1 MGTSTAS
8 LTVGGN
14 VVLNGT
20 LTLSSA
26 SGGDINVGGN
36 WTSTG
41 TFTPNTRA
49 VTFNAA
55 SGNQTI
61 TKSGGETFDYVII
74 NKAAGNVV
82 LANAITVNQTL
93 TFTSGKLSLGANN
106 LTFGSSGTTASASS
120 SNYILAGSTGKVL
133 KTYSTGSFTYPIGAS
148 ATQYCPVT
156 ITNTGGVSQTYTVG
170 VVTPTTYSPSTD
182 AVNFDWS
189 IGSTGSSA
197 STLEFSWFTADASG
211 SLASTPAN
219 GVAFQQNGSVFVA
232 QSSSTSAG
240 TPNVTTVSG
249 VTSFTNTTWAV
260 SAAPAAPTTQASNIT
275 FSSLAATS
283 MTIGWTR
290 GNGNSVAVF
299 VKDGSGAIT
308 DPTDGT
314 SYTASTTFGSGSQ
327 LGSSGYYCV
336 LNGTGTSVNVTGL
349 TQGHTYYVQAYEY
362 NGTGSLIKYYLA
374 TATNNPN
381 SRLLALVPTV
391 TTGSATSVTTT
402 TVVLNGTVSANG
414 DLTTNTFDYGTT
426 TGYGTNVSATPGTT
440 SSQSVSTSVSVS
452 SLTANTL
459 YHFRAKGTNG
469 EGTTNGSDATFT
481 TISLDPSIGSTE
493 NSNAQTSA
501 NTNGFTAYWAAP
513 SSQGSESYTY
523 SLDYSTDNTF
533 STGVTTVNS
542 ISSGTLNYAIGS
554 LTGGTTYY
562 YRVKVVNAGGSS
574 NYATSSGVTTTS
586 TPDVDVADN
595 ATISAGNI
603 SEAANNNILASF
615 SMAVT
620 TANATLTA
628 LNFNFTNKIGRA
640 HV

>member
-1 MGTSTAS
+1 MLFRSNTGAAYGRGAEWNATGVGTLGTTTGYPNNVQISTAGTNLDENNSSNTARALAGNLTIDASTTLSMGTSTAS

-219 GVAFQQNGSVFVA
+219 GVAFQ
-232 QSSSTSAG
+232 
-240 TPNVTTVSG
+240 
-249 VTSFTNTTWAV
+249 
-260 SAAPAAPTTQASNIT
+260 
-275 FSSLAATS
+275 
-283 MTIGWTR
+283 
-290 GNGNSVAVF
+290 
-299 VKDGSGAIT
+299 
-308 DPTDGT
+308 
-314 SYTASTTFGSGSQ
+314 
-327 LGSSGYYCV
+327 
-336 LNGTGTSVNVTGL
+336 
-349 TQGHTYYVQAYEY
+349 
-362 NGTGSLIKYYLA
+362 
-374 TATNNPN
+374 
-381 SRLLALVPTV
+381 
-391 TTGSATSVTTT
+391 
-402 TVVLNGTVSANG
+402 
-414 DLTTNTFDYGTT
+414 
-426 TGYGTNVSATPGTT
+426 
-440 SSQSVSTSVSVS
+440 
-452 SLTANTL
+452 
-459 YHFRAKGTNG
+459 
-469 EGTTNGSDATFT
+469 
-481 TISLDPSIGSTE
+481 
-493 NSNAQTSA
+493 
-501 NTNGFTAYWAAP
+501 
-513 SSQGSESYTY
+513 
-523 SLDYSTDNTF
+523 
-533 STGVTTVNS
+533 
-542 ISSGTLNYAIGS
+542 
-554 LTGGTTYY
+554 
-562 YRVKVVNAGGSS
+562 
-574 NYATSSGVTTTS
+574 
-586 TPDVDVADN
+586 
-595 ATISAGNI
+595 
-603 SEAANNNILASF
+603 
-615 SMAVT
+615 
-620 TANATLTA
+620 
-628 LNFNFTNKIGRA
+628 
-640 HV
+640 